1 VIRPVTETDVPALT
15 QVLQQPDVARFWGSY
30 DEAKFRA
37 EVAAASLAWT
47 IEVEGQPAGYVQV
60 WEEND
65 PDWRW
70 VDVDIFVAP
79 EHQGRGIGPDA
90 MRDALRFCFQQ
101 RGHHRATLSTSVEN
115 ERAIKAYEKL
125 GFRRVG
131 VLRKS
136 SRYEGEWKDE
146 FLMELLAED
155 LR

>member
-1 VIRPVTETDVPALT
+1 MIRPVTESDVAPLT
-15 QVLQQPDVARFWGSY
+15 RVLQQPDVARFWGRY
-30 DEAKFRA
+30 DEPKFRG
-37 EVAAASLAWT
+37 EVAQASLAWT
-47 IEVEGQPAGYVQV
+47 IEVDGAPAGYVQV

-70 VDVDIFVAP
+70 VDIDIFLAP
-79 EHQGRGIGPDA
+79 EHHGRGIGPDA
-90 MRDALRFCFQQ
+90 MREALGFCFEQ

-115 ERAIKAYEKL
+115 ERAVKAYEKL

-131 VLRKS
+131 VMRKS
-136 SRYEGEWKDE
+136 SRYEGEWRDE